1 MTNYFDYADK
11 VDLTNNP
18 YAMDDVAG
26 GKKGKNPPGT
36 GNQSLEFSL
45 GEDDKFF
52 IFRNVLVDGINYDIS
67 WTKNF
72 LANNEAKTQD
82 DWQDYCK
89 TQTEYP
95 GRIIRIPSGL
105 VFHACVSNLHAN
117 NTNSKLDADLIETV
131 RQYFAQSF
139 TQGTLMT
146 TSTKIKYN
154 ARSTL
159 DEVIHDYKSA
169 NP

>member
-1 MTNYFDYADK
+1 MTNYFLRADK

-52 IFRNVLVDGINYDIS
+52 IFRNVLVNGVNYNIS

-72 LANNEAKTQD
+72 LGRKAEKPQD
-82 DWQDYCK
+82 EWQDYCK
-89 TQTEYP
+89 TQHEYP
-95 GRIIRIPSGL
+95 GQIIRIPSGL
-105 VFHACVSNLHAN
+105 VCHACTSILRAN
-117 NTNSKLDADLIETV
+117 
-131 RQYFAQSF
+131 
-139 TQGTLMT
+139 
-146 TSTKIKYN
+146 
-154 ARSTL
+154 
-159 DEVIHDYKSA
+159 SA